1 MTKRRPKRAVHS
13 YRWNEAMIQVV
24 IDSFNR
30 QGSIKAVA
38 MDMGVGGPAISN
50 MFARKGIQIVRI
62 ARFKRRGMGR
72 GA

>member
-1 MTKRRPKRAVHS
+1 
-13 YRWNEAMIQVV
+13 MIQVV